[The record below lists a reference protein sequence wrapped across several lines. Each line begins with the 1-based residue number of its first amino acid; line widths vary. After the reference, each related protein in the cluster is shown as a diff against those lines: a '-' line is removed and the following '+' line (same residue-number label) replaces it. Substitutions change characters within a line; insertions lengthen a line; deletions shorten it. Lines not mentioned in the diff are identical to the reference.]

1 MSVPYLVSVMVTH
14 CCIENSGVPWGL
26 IAFIINLFIILFCF
40 CYWKRK
46 YVKDIQV
53 NSGPTASSVSY
64 IQDRSRFMINSR
76 IDHHHPRTLTVVNIP
91 SEQDQRHS
99 NNVTDDLP
107 KYCEL
112 NIAELPTYDSLFNV
126 QGNNF
131 SRKSLSI
138 RTNTGMHNRFLE

>member
-1 MSVPYLVSVMVTH
+1 MTDINIVGP
-14 CCIENSGVPWGL
+14 IIFIIFGL
-26 IAFIINLFIILFCF
+26 ITILSIRQYCE
-40 CYWKRK
+40 KRRK
-46 YVKDIQV
+46 EEMNDEPIMISSRPSIGDDRNDT
-53 NSGPTASSVSY
+53 NSARLSSLS
-64 IQDRSRFMINSR
+64 SR
-76 IDHHHPRTLTVVNIP
+76 IDHHPRMLTVNIP
-91 SEQDQRHS
+91 PEQDQRHS

-112 NIAELPTYDSLFNV
+112 DISELPTYDSLFNV

>member
-1 MSVPYLVSVMVTH
+1 MSVPHLVSVMVTH

-26 IAFIINLFIILFCF
+26 VAFLINLFIILFCF

-64 IQDRSRFMINSR
+64 IQDGSSVMINSR

-91 SEQDQRHS
+91 PEQDQRHS
-99 NNVTDDLP
+99 NVADDLP

-112 NIAELPTYDSLFNV
+112 NIAELPTYDSLFNSQYKRSV
-126 QGNNF
+126 
-131 SRKSLSI
+131 R
-138 RTNTGMHNRFLE
+138 